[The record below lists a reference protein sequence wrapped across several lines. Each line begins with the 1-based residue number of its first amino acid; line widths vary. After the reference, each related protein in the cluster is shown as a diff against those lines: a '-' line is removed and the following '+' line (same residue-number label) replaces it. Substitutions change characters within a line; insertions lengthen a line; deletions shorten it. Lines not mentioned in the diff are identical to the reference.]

1 MSEIRVNRVVNAEGS
16 NAPSFPYGFELPAGI
31 GITGSGGVNVGGPST
46 IASSGGI
53 TTCGGDLF
61 AGDSLG
67 VLKDIKIGAAA
78 TITGALS
85 AGSVASSG
93 AVSGTTGTFSGAVNV
108 DATTES
114 TSITSGALIVDGGAG
129 VAKNLF
135 VGDAIDVT
143 KDLKVGAAAT
153 ITGAASIAGAVSIT
167 NNTSS
172 TSTSSGALVV
182 TGGVGVAGD
191 IFVGAGLSVAGTL
204 TYEDVS
210 NVDSV
215 GVVTAGKG
223 VDVTAGGVDITAGG
237 LVVTAGVT
245 TIAGTSTFAKKTTV
259 NATLEASEGL
269 NVTAG
274 IATLQALTGPT
285 GTLTGNLTLDN
296 GADAGKDLTWNTS
309 SDALIFNDDVYAHFG
324 SGSDLKIY
332 HNGSHSLIEQS
343 GTGNLYI
350 RPKTG
355 EDGITLV
362 ADGAV
367 TLSHDNSNRIATTN
381 EGVNVSGMMSS
392 TAGIGITGG
401 MFEGA
406 RIVADKLSNTVH
418 INLAEGNIWHFTT
431 TETATHTPNIRWN
444 STYSLANKV
453 RAGSVIT
460 LTVITTAAA
469 AAYSANWT
477 VDGSAVTEEWNGGA
491 APSEGGASGYDVYTL
506 TLVHKPGGSWLVLG
520 NLSNFA

>member
-16 NAPSFPYGFELPAGI
+16 DATNFPYGFSIPAGI

-53 TTCGGDLF
+53 TTTGGDLF
-61 AGDSLG
+61 AGDSIG

-93 AVSGTTGTFSGAVNV
+93 AVSGSTGTFSGAVNV

-135 VGDAIDVT
+135 VGDAVDVA
-143 KDLKVGAAAT
+143 KDINVGAAAT
-153 ITGAASIAGAVSIT
+153 IAGVTKIT

-172 TSTSSGALVV
+172 TSTSTGALIV
-182 TGGVGVAGD
+182 TGGVGVGGD
-191 IFVGAGLSVAGTL
+191 VWVGAGLSVAGTL
-204 TYEDVS
+204 TYEDVT

-237 LVVTAGVT
+237 LVVTAGIATFGTGGIYVSGDGELKVGTAVT
-245 TIAGTSTFAKKTTV
+245 ISSTAGVSTFSGDV
-259 NATLEASEGL
+259 IFDGATETRTITFDKSADTLLFADNTNLKVG
-269 NVTAG
+269 AG
-274 IATLQALTGPT
+274 GDLSIYHDGSDTYINNQGTGHLKIR
-285 GTLTGNLTLDN
+285 G
-296 GADAGKDLTWNTS
+296 
-309 SDALIFNDDVYAHFG
+309 DDVRIED
-324 SGSDLKIY
+324 S
-332 HNGSHSLIEQS
+332 NGQNMGLFV
-343 GTGNLYI
+343 
-350 RPKTG
+350 
-355 EDGITLV
+355 EDG
-362 ADGAV
+362 DV
-367 TLSHDNSNRIATTN
+367 TLYYDNSAKLATTN
-381 EGVNVSGMMSS
+381 EGVNVSGMMSA

-401 MFEGA
+401 MFEGY
-406 RIVADKLSNTVH
+406 RQVAGKLSD
-418 INLAEGNIWHFTT
+418 NLNIDIADGNIWHYTT
-431 TETATHTPNIRWN
+431 TENTTCTPNIRWN
-444 STYSLANKV
+444 SSYSLANKV
-453 RAGSVIT
+453 RAGSVVT
-460 LTVITTAAA
+460 LNVITTAAA
-469 AAYSANWT
+469 AGYSANWT
-477 VDGSAVTEEWNGGA
+477 IDGSAVTEEWNGGS
-491 APSEGGASGYDVYTL
+491 APTSGGAGGYDVYTF